1 MSNYLTGLQIK
12 NFRSL
17 ENITV
22 NPKPLNVL
30 FGPNG
35 AGKSTFLDAIWF
47 VRDCAKRGV
56 DDAASKRSHG
66 IGVLW
71 DLAQDDATIEIVIE
85 TNAATYSITFG
96 FSSGRIEPFV
106 GEKLVE
112 KESGRLLIDRK
123 IGSDKVRFYHRNIK
137 GYVQLQLREPEKLAF
152 TRYVDLEE
160 NTPAPAYD
168 LERLLHYV
176 HFYQSREINLYG
188 IRKYGSESSFHTFLW
203 ERGENLWSVLR
214 NLYTS
219 RVIDERYDRIIHF
232 MRQSFPSFD
241 ELYLEQTGPSSVY
254 GEFIEKNR
262 RKRIQASGV
271 SDGHLQMLI
280 HLTALF
286 SEGANRDS
294 LILFDEPEASL
305 HPYAISVLAEAIKLA
320 VKEWNKQIFIATHSP
335 VLLSQFEPK
344 NILAVEIGGKGETK
358 MRWGSEIP
366 EVQDL
371 LEDYAAGALYM
382 AELIAP
388 QSNSLQEEPAT

>member
-1 MSNYLTGLQIK
+1 MSNYLTRLHIK

-17 ENITV
+17 ENVTID
-22 NPKPLNVL
+22 PKPLNVL

-71 DLAQDDATIEIVIE
+71 DWAENDDPIEIVIE
-85 TNAATYSITFG
+85 TGAARYSVTFG

-106 GEKLVE
+106 GEKLME
-112 KESGRLLIDRK
+112 KATGRLLIDRI
-123 IGSDKVRFYHRNIK
+123 IGSDKVRFFHQKMN
-137 GYVQLQLREPEKLAF
+137 GYVQVQLREPEKLAF

-160 NTPAPAYD
+160 NTPRAAYD
-168 LERLLHYV
+168 LDRLLHFV
-176 HFYQSREINLYG
+176 HFYHSREINLYG
-188 IRKYGSESSFHTFLW
+188 IRKYGSESSFQTFLW

-214 NLYTS
+214 NIYGR
-219 RVIDERYDRIIHF
+219 RVIDERYDTIIHF

-262 RKRIQASGV
+262 RQRIQASGV

-286 SEGANRDS
+286 SEGADRDS
-294 LILFDEPEASL
+294 LILFDEPETSL
-305 HPYAISVLAEAIKLA
+305 HPYAISIFAKAVKLA
-320 VKEWNKQIFIATHSP
+320 VERWNKQIFIATHSP
-335 VLLSQFEPK
+335 VLLSQFDPA
-344 NILAVEIGGKGETK
+344 NILAVEIGQKGETK
-358 MRWGSEIP
+358 MRWGNEISE
-366 EVQDL
+366 VRDL

-388 QSNSLQEEPAT
+388 QSKRFLEEPVA